1 MPIRLPTAGAPRNRL
16 TCAASG
22 TNGNALP
29 VWPCATV
36 DHRCYAVPRPRPG
49 QDGDRETMIEALYQA
64 WCADTRAGHHSWSLA
79 DAATVMELNQRAQAD
94 LIVAGQVGTGGVT
107 TADGT
112 TIGTG
117 GLLVTRLNRRDPQPM

>member
-1 MPIRLPTAGAPRNRL
+1 MVFCGRSNR
-16 TCAASG
+16 
-22 TNGNALP
+22 
-29 VWPCATV
+29 
-36 DHRCYAVPRPRPG
+36 D
-49 QDGDRETMIEALYQA
+49 
-64 WCADTRAGHHSWSLA
+64 
-79 DAATVMELNQRAQAD
+79 ELNQRAQAD